1 MRNPEEIIF
10 EINNISEL
18 KEYKLNHKIEL
29 ANRHSF
35 NKHLRLCKP
44 IHKRLFFKGASK
56 KDWKSWLNEGTEYY
70 LLFID
75 DKPVA
80 RCAIERYSDAAWEA
94 ADVKTA
100 LNYRNKG
107 LSKEVVSFVTRKIL
121 EQGRTA
127 TCSTMP
133 DNYAMLKVIESLGYK
148 RKYDYD

>member
-56 KDWKSWLNEGTEYY
+56 KDWKSWLNEGAEYY
-70 LLFID
+70 LLFIA
-75 DKPVA
+75 DKPVT
-80 RCAIERYSDAAWEA
+80 RCAIERYSDTAWEA

-121 EQGRTA
+121 EQGKAA

-133 DNYAMLKVIESLGYK
+133 DNYPMLKVIDSLGYK
-148 RKYDYD
+148 RR

>member
-1 MRNPEEIIF
+1 MRNQEEIIF

-29 ANRHSF
+29 ANRQSF

-56 KDWKSWLNEGTEYY
+56 KDWESWLNEGTEYY
-70 LLFID
+70 LLFIA

-80 RCAIERYSDAAWEA
+80 RCAIERYSNTAWEA

-121 EQGRTA
+121 EQGKAA

-133 DNYAMLKVIESLGYK
+133 DNYPMLKVIASLGYK
-148 RKYDYD
+148 RR

>member
-35 NKHLRLCKP
+35 NKHLRLCNP
-44 IHKRLFFKGASK
+44 IHKRLFFKGASQ
-56 KDWKSWLNEGTEYY
+56 KDWESWLNEGTEYY

-75 DKPVA
+75 DKPIA
-80 RCAIERYSDAAWEA
+80 RCAIERYSDVAWEA

-107 LSKEVVSFVTRKIL
+107 LSKEVVSIFTRKIL
-121 EQGRTA
+121 EQGKVA

-133 DNYAMLKVIESLGYK
+133 DNYPMLKVIDSLGYK
-148 RKYDYD
+148 RR

>member
-56 KDWKSWLNEGTEYY
+56 KDWESWLNEGTEYY
-70 LLFID
+70 LLFIA

-80 RCAIERYSDAAWEA
+80 RCAIERYSDTAWEA

-121 EQGRTA
+121 EQGKAA

-133 DNYAMLKVIESLGYK
+133 DNYPMLKVFDSLGYK
-148 RKYDYD
+148 RR

>member
-29 ANRHSF
+29 ANRHLF

-44 IHKRLFFKGASK
+44 THKRLFFIGASK

-80 RCAIERYSDAAWEA
+80 RCAIERYSDA
-94 ADVKTA
+94 
-100 LNYRNKG
+100 RMG
-107 LSKEVVSFVTRKIL
+107 S
-121 EQGRTA
+121 
-127 TCSTMP
+127 C
-133 DNYAMLKVIESLGYK
+133 
-148 RKYDYD
+148 

>member
-18 KEYKLNHKIEL
+18 KKYNSNHKIEL
-29 ANRHSF
+29 ANRRSF

-44 IHKRLFFKGASK
+44 THKRLLFRGASEK
-56 KDWKSWLNEGTEYY
+56 EWKSWLDEGTEYY
-70 LLFID
+70 LLFVD

-80 RCAIERYSDAAWEA
+80 RCAIERYSDSAWEA
-94 ADVKTA
+94 ADVKTV

-107 LSKEVVSFVTRKIL
+107 LSKEIVSFVTQKIL
-121 EQGRTA
+121 EQGKTA

-133 DNYAMLKVIESLGYK
+133 DNYAMLKVINSLGYI
-148 RKYDYD
+148 RR

>member
-29 ANRHSF
+29 ANRQSF

-56 KDWKSWLNEGTEYY
+56 KDWESWLNEGTEYY
-70 LLFID
+70 LLFIA

-80 RCAIERYSDAAWEA
+80 RCAIERYSNTAWEA
-94 ADVKTA
+94 SDVKTA

-121 EQGRTA
+121 EQGKAA

-133 DNYAMLKVIESLGYK
+133 DNYPMLKVIASLGYK
-148 RKYDYD
+148 RR

>member
-1 MRNPEEIIF
+1 MRNSEEFMF

-18 KEYKLNHKIEL
+18 KEYKTNHKIEL
-29 ANRHSF
+29 ANRYSF

-107 LSKEVVSFVTRKIL
+107 LSKKVVSFVTRKIL